1 MKRIQRMKMKDRKEK
16 REIKERGEG
25 EGKVAEDAQA

>member
-1 MKRIQRMKMKDRKEK
+1 MDECER

-25 EGKVAEDAQA
+25 ECREKIRGRKKEEKTS